1 MCSSQII
8 GENFMDKQMRERKQE
23 WEEKKCVDSWL
34 WHRKLKMLINTRFAS
49 KVIMFKEH
57 FKLKKSII
65 MC

>member
-1 MCSSQII
+1 
-8 GENFMDKQMRERKQE
+8 MDKQMRERKQE